1 MVRAFALCCACVL
14 AMPAAAAA
22 EWHITPMVGL
32 TFAGKTTLVDLEVG
46 TGEVHPN
53 IGIAGSFLSSGL
65 FGVEAIA
72 TATPKFFQK
81 DDAPVPFV
89 ESSRLTS
96 LMGNIVVTVPQKW
109 TEYFLRPFVSGG
121 FGLLRTSKQDRPEFA
136 QVLSTTTNLFGYN
149 IGGGAI
155 GFLSQRTG
163 IRFDLRYYS
172 TVRGTDVGAEA
183 FGDAH
188 LRYLTAS
195 VGVVIRR

>member
-1 MVRAFALCCACVL
+1 MVRALALCCACVL

-22 EWHITPMVGL
+22 EWHITPTVGL

-46 TGEVHPN
+46 TAEVHTN
-53 IGIAGSFLSSGL
+53 IGIAGTFLTSGL
-65 FGVEAIA
+65 FGVETIA
-72 TATPKFFQK
+72 TVTPKFFQN
-81 DDAPVPFV
+81 DDAPVSFV

-121 FGLLRTSKQDRPEFA
+121 FGLLRVSKQELDEVF
-136 QVLSTTTNLFGYN
+136 STSLNLPGYN

-155 GFLSQRTG
+155 GFLTQRTG
-163 IRFDLRYYS
+163 VRFDVRYYS
-172 TVRGTDVGAEA
+172 TVRGVDRGPVAVGPVVN
-183 FGDAH
+183 
-188 LRYLTAS
+188 LRYMTAS